1 MYKITIEKSMEEVK
15 TLVDVDTAASE
26 DIFISYEKIQTDD
39 EFNNALKIRTLRY
52 TLSSA
57 MEVSLNE
64 HSFSLLF
71 YFNN

>member
-71 YFNN
+71 YFN